1 MHKHLKGSDGLY
13 HIKGKS
19 YSVLVGSR
27 AQVWHGSAYHTSGG
41 LKKDDLMQNS
51 AGRIVSKSKHFSAK
65 REKRLLKY
73 GYGTRKGHFGAV
85 KLSGVSKKKRGSKRR
100 GSKKKARRGTK
111 KRK

>member
-19 YSVLVGSR
+19 YSALVGSR

-65 REKRLLKY
+65 REKRLLKA

-85 KLSGVSKKKRGSKRR
+85 KVSGVSKKKR